1 MKSSAGMT
9 PPSVLLVEDDPD
21 IVLALS
27 DLLAEEGFDVR
38 TARDGR
44 SASAMLETVPRPCVV
59 LLDLNMPVMNGS
71 DLLEAIALRADCTD
85 FRVVLM
91 SASPGIRAAAFQ
103 AARARVARPG
113 SSGLAHHRPDL
124 TKAGERRAAARS
136 WHGRS
141 QSRTDR
147 PRGMRLAA

>member
-1 MKSSAGMT
+1 MKSSAGMN
-9 PPSVLLVEDDPD
+9 PQPVLLVEDDPD

-44 SASAMLETVPRPCVV
+44 SASAMLEAVPRPCVV

-71 DLLEAIALRADCTD
+71 ELLDGIARRADCTD

-91 SASPGIRAAAFQ
+91 SASPESARLQAHPLVRGYLRKPFSIAQIVKVMQ
-103 AARARVARPG
+103 AALVG
-113 SSGLAHHRPDL
+113 
-124 TKAGERRAAARS
+124 
-136 WHGRS
+136 
-141 QSRTDR
+141 
-147 PRGMRLAA
+147 